1 MLNMMEIIFICCQVQ
16 DSNYQRPASPP
27 VARQIM
33 STADRKQLVTNAG
46 GFLAIVFLLL
56 LTMAM
61 SLFLLPL
68 LSLVVF
74 EKEKRIKESLKMI
87 GLHDSVFWLSWFLI
101 YAAST
106 LLTSAILAVL
116 VNLLLFDELQAY
128 LLVFLIIYLFSL
140 SMIMLAFLLTTM
152 FNKVKSATMVGICFI
167 TITSILVIFQDRFR
181 ENVTAL
187 WILSL
192 LSPSAFALAMN
203 MVRINRM

>member
-1 MLNMMEIIFICCQVQ
+1 MEIIFICCQVQ

-106 LLTSAILAVL
+106 LLTSTILAVL
-116 VNLLLFDELQAY
+116 VNLLLFDELQAIW
-128 LLVFLIIYLFSL
+128 LVFLIMYLFSL

-152 FNKVKSATMVGICFI
+152 FN
-167 TITSILVIFQDRFR
+167 
-181 ENVTAL
+181 
-187 WILSL
+187 
-192 LSPSAFALAMN
+192 
-203 MVRINRM
+203 

>member
-1 MLNMMEIIFICCQVQ
+1 MEIIFICCQVQ

-33 STADRKQLVTNAG
+33 SSADRKQLVTNAG

-106 LLTSAILAVL
+106 LLTSTILAVL
-116 VNLLLFDELQAY
+116 VNLLLFDELQAIW
-128 LLVFLIIYLFSL
+128 LVFLIMYLFSL

-167 TITSILVIFQDRFR
+167 TITSILVIFQDSFK

>member
-116 VNLLLFDELQAY
+116 VNLLLFDELQAIW
-128 LLVFLIIYLFSL
+128 LVFLIMYLFSL

>member
-1 MLNMMEIIFICCQVQ
+1 MMEIIFICCQVQ

-116 VNLLLFDELQAY
+116 VNLLLFDELQAIW
-128 LLVFLIIYLFSL
+128 LVFLIMYLFSL

>member
-1 MLNMMEIIFICCQVQ
+1 
-16 DSNYQRPASPP
+16 
-27 VARQIM
+27 M
-33 STADRKQLVTNAG
+33 SSADRKQIITNAG
-46 GFLAIVFLLL
+46 GFLATVFLLL
-56 LTMAM
+56 LTIAM

-106 LLTSAILAVL
+106 LLTSIILAVL
-116 VNLLLFDELQAY
+116 VNMLLFDELQAY
-128 LLVFLIIYLFSL
+128 WVVFLIMYLFSL

-167 TITSILVIFQDRFR
+167 TITSILVIFQNRFR
-181 ENVTAL
+181 ENVTVL

>member
-1 MLNMMEIIFICCQVQ
+1 MEIIFICCQVQ

-116 VNLLLFDELQAY
+116 VNLLLFDELQAIW
-128 LLVFLIIYLFSL
+128 LVFLIMYLFSL

-192 LSPSAFALAMN
+192 LSQSAFALAMN
-203 MVRINRM
+203 MVRTNRM

>member
-1 MLNMMEIIFICCQVQ
+1 MEIIFICCQVQ

-116 VNLLLFDELQAY
+116 VNLLLFDELQAIW
-128 LLVFLIIYLFSL
+128 LVFLIMYLFSL

>member
-116 VNLLLFDELQAY
+116 VNLLLFDELQAIW
-128 LLVFLIIYLFSL
+128 LVFLIMYLFSL

-152 FNKVKSATMVGICFI
+152 FNKVKSATMEGICFI
-167 TITSILVIFQDRFR
+167 TITSILAIFQDRFR

>member
-1 MLNMMEIIFICCQVQ
+1 MPQFQVQ
-16 DSNYQRPASPP
+16 DSNYQRQASPP
-27 VARQIM
+27 VVRQIM
-33 STADRKQLVTNAG
+33 STASRKQIITNSG
-46 GFLAIVFLLL
+46 SFLATVFLLL

-106 LLTSAILAVL
+106 LLTSIIVAVL

-128 LLVFLIIYLFSL
+128 WLVFLIIYLFSL

-167 TITSILVIFQDRFR
+167 TITSIMVIFQNSFK
-181 ENVTAL
+181 ENVTVL

-203 MVRINRM
+203 MVRQPDWIWC

>member
-1 MLNMMEIIFICCQVQ
+1 MEVILICCQVQ
-16 DSNYQRPASPP
+16 DNNYQRAASPP

-33 STADRKQLVTNAG
+33 SSSDRKQLVTNAG

-106 LLTSAILAVL
+106 LLTSIIQAVL
-116 VNLLLFDELQAY
+116 VNMLLFDELQAY
-128 LLVFLIIYLFSL
+128 WLVFFIIYLFSL
-140 SMIMLAFLLTTM
+140 SMIMLAFLLTTI

-167 TITSILVIFQDRFR
+167 TITSIMVIFQDSFK
-181 ENVTAL
+181 ENATVL

-203 MVRINRM
+203 MVRVN

>member
-1 MLNMMEIIFICCQVQ
+1 MLNMMEVILICCQVQ
-16 DSNYQRPASPP
+16 DNNYQRAASPP

-33 STADRKQLVTNAG
+33 SSADRKQIITNAG
-46 GFLAIVFLLL
+46 GFLATVFLLL
-56 LTMAM
+56 LTIAM

-106 LLTSAILAVL
+106 LLTSIILAVL
-116 VNLLLFDELQAY
+116 VNMLLFDELQAY
-128 LLVFLIIYLFSL
+128 WVVFLIMYLFSL

-167 TITSILVIFQDRFR
+167 TITSILVIFQNRFR
-181 ENVTAL
+181 ENVTVL